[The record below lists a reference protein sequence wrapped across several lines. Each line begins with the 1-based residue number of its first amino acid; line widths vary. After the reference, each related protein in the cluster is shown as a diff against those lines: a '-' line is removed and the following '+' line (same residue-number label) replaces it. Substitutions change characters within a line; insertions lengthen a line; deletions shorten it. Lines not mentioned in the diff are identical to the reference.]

1 MLAVDRKKIWYGIGI
16 GLGVYAGMRYLLPVA
31 VPFLLGWMLASLV
44 LPAARW
50 MERKWKIRRGIG
62 GGLLILTVTVAAALL
77 LWKSGELLVAQIQG
91 LLGGMSDL
99 GEKAGGFLDSCC
111 VVLEDV
117 TGIAAEKSR
126 NFLIYQAGLLAEQL
140 QNRLGPAC
148 LGYLLTLVKGIVALG
163 GGVLVVILFGT
174 LVLKDME
181 QFRKK
186 IRKSEA
192 GKSIVRVAEGICQA
206 GGRYLKA
213 QLAIMMLVAAV
224 CAAGFWILGNP
235 YFLVAGFVVGLLDAL
250 PLIGT
255 GTILVPWALIW
266 CLQGEYMVGLGY
278 FLLYLAADL
287 LRQFLEPRLLG
298 QQIGLHPAV
307 MLISIYGGFFLYGLP
322 GFFLG
327 PFSVLVFQNIMKE
340 VEAYLE
346 KKETV
351 KE

>member
-1 MLAVDRKKIWYGIGI
+1 MAVERKKIWYGIGI
-16 GLGVYAGMRYLLPVA
+16 GLGVYVGMRYLLPAA
-31 VPFLLGWMLASLV
+31 VPFLLGWMLASMV

-50 MERKWKIRRGIG
+50 MERRWKIRRGIG
-62 GGLLILTVTVAAALL
+62 GGLLILIVTVAVALV
-77 LWKSGELLVAQIQG
+77 LW
-91 LLGGMSDL
+91 
-99 GEKAGGFLDSCC
+99 KAGGLLVEQLKGLLTGIPQWGRKAGSFLDSCC
-111 VVLEDV
+111 TALEDV

-126 NFLIYQAGLLAEQL
+126 NFLLYQAGLLAEQL

-148 LGYLLTLVKGIVALG
+148 LGYLLTIVKGVVALA
-163 GGVLVVILFGT
+163 GGVLVVILFGI

-181 QFRKK
+181 QFRKW

-192 GKSIVRVAEGICQA
+192 GRRIVRVTQGVCRA

-213 QLAIMMLVAAV
+213 QLVIMLLVAAV

-235 YFLVAGFVVGLLDAL
+235 YFLVAGVVVGLLDAL

-255 GTILVPWALIW
+255 GTILIPWALLW
-266 CLQGEYMVGLGY
+266 CLQGEYMLGLGY

-287 LRQFLEPRLLG
+287 LRQCLEPRLIG
-298 QQIGLHPAV
+298 HQIGLHPAL
-307 MLISIYGGFFLYGLP
+307 MLISVYGGFFLYGLP

-340 VEAYLE
+340 VSGGMGKQEI
-346 KKETV
+346 V